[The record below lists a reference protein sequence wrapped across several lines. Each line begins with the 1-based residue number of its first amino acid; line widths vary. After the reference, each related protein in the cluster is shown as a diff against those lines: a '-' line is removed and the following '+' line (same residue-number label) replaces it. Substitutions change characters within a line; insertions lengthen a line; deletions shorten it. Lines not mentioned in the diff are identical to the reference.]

1 MQIHKKNNQKRIMH
15 YQDNASIQSSSYK
28 KSQLSI

>member
-15 YQDNASIQSSSYK
+15 YQDNTSIQISSYK
-28 KSQLSI
+28 KGQLTI